1 MRDPSRVPRRRR
13 TANALAAAAAQ
24 RIAAFR
30 RQRPLR
36 AGSLIIT
43 LFGDAL
49 VPRGGAIGLG
59 SLIELARPFGI
70 NERLV
75 RTASARLAQAGWLET
90 RRLGKRSEYRLSAS
104 GRERFAEATVR
115 IYGPTPP
122 WSGRWTL
129 LLPPPLP
136 ARERRELRQALI
148 YQGFGE
154 LAPGLYAH
162 AELSRQGIGRA
173 LASFA
178 AAIRESLV
186 FEATLGEGA
195 APRMLIERGWNL
207 GELAHGYRRFVKH
220 FEPALAAASD
230 PVDPPTG
237 FVLRTL
243 LIHEYRRL
251 HLRDP
256 LLPAALLPADWPGAR
271 AAALCARLYAALL
284 DASETHLTAIGARLD
299 GALPPADA
307 SVRQRFGGLAL
318 RRRPEPETEPQR
330 AGPQAVECAPQSR

>member
-1 MRDPSRVPRRRR
+1 MCGSAGTLAAMRDPARAPPRPRHGSP
-13 TANALAAAAAQ
+13 ALAAVAAQ

-36 AGSLIIT
+36 AGSLIVT

-49 VPRGGAIGLG
+49 LPRGGAVGLG
-59 SLIELARPFGI
+59 SLIELARPFGLS
-70 NERLV
+70 ERLV
-75 RTASARLAQAGWLET
+75 RTASARLAQGGWLES
-90 RRLGKRSEYRLSAS
+90 RRIGKRSEYRLSPS

-115 IYGPTPP
+115 IYGAAPP

-129 LLPPPLP
+129 LVPAPLP
-136 ARERRELRQALI
+136 AHRRRELKQALI

-162 AELSRQGIGRA
+162 AEMSRAQLLRA
-173 LASFA
+173 LAPFGAERS
-178 AAIRESLV
+178 SLI
-186 FEATLGEGA
+186 FEATAEGTA
-195 APRMLIERGWNL
+195 ARALIERGWNL
-207 GELAHGYRRFVKH
+207 EELALGYRRFVAH
-220 FEPALAAASD
+220 FEPALAATAAAASIE
-230 PVDPPTG
+230 PMLG

-256 LLPAALLPADWPGAR
+256 LLPATLLPADWPGAR
-271 AAALCARLYAALL
+271 AATLAAALYAALL
-284 DASETHLTAIGARLD
+284 VDSEAHLSATAMRLE

-307 SVRQRFGGLAL
+307 SMRRRFGGLELAGA
-318 RRRPEPETEPQR
+318 RR
-330 AGPQAVECAPQSR
+330 